1 MKKTHV
7 KKHLVDII
15 ESERG
20 WGQKVDTMDGSY
32 YEAIEKELE
41 QNGHL

>member
-1 MKKTHV
+1 MT
-7 KKHLVDII
+7 
-15 ESERG
+15 
-20 WGQKVDTMDGSY
+20 QAKVEVVFVENREVNVISFYTMDGSY